1 MLEEERR
8 RREELEALL
17 RQAKDDME
25 QVKKALDAERKK
37 SLDLSNQLQRLQDD
51 GKKETVREIQ
61 QATSSMES
69 RGIRP
74 MNHESDAWSRNHES

>member
-69 RGIRP
+69 RGIRCLFGG
-74 MNHESDAWSRNHES
+74 

>member
-1 MLEEERR
+1 MLQEERR
-8 RREELEALL
+8 RREELEDLL
-17 RQAKDDME
+17 RQVKNDME

-61 QATSSMES
+61 QAKPSEAF
-69 RGIRP
+69 GG
-74 MNHESDAWSRNHES
+74 AFQKKC